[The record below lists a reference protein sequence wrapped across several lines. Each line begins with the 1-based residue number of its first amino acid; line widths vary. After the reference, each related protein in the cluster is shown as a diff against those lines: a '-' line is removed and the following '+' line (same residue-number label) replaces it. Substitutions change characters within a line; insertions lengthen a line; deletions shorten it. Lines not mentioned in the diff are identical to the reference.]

1 MGRAIDMKL
10 LNKINQIIAKIN
22 LSNKDKGHSSDSMPP
37 MLIAKEKDANKIER
51 NKWGFPV
58 NKNPPAFF
66 RNRK

>member
-1 MGRAIDMKL
+1 MGRGIKMKL
-10 LNKINQIIAKIN
+10 LKRIGEIIAKIN
-22 LSNKDKGHSSDSMPP
+22 LSNKDEGHSSDSMPP

>member
-1 MGRAIDMKL
+1 MGRAIEMKL
-10 LNKINQIIAKIN
+10 LKKIGEIIAKIN

-66 RNRK
+66 RDRK

>member
-1 MGRAIDMKL
+1 MGRAIKMKL
-10 LNKINQIIAKIN
+10 LKRIGEIIAKIN

-66 RNRK
+66 RDRK

>member
-1 MGRAIDMKL
+1 MKL
-10 LNKINQIIAKIN
+10 LKKISQIIAKIN
-22 LSNKDKGHSSDSMPP
+22 LSNKGNGHSSDRMPP

>member
-1 MGRAIDMKL
+1 MGRAIEMKL
-10 LNKINQIIAKIN
+10 LKRIGEIIAKIN

-66 RNRK
+66 RDRK

>member
-1 MGRAIDMKL
+1 MGRAIKMKIL
-10 LNKINQIIAKIN
+10 DKISQIIAKIN
-22 LSNKDKGHSSDSMPP
+22 LSNKDKGHSSDRMPP
-37 MLIAKEKDANKIER
+37 MIIKEKKDANKVER

>member
-1 MGRAIDMKL
+1 MGRAIEMKL
-10 LNKINQIIAKIN
+10 LKKIGEIIAKIN
-22 LSNKDKGHSSDSMPP
+22 LSNKDKGHSSNSMPP

-66 RNRK
+66 RDRK

>member
-1 MGRAIDMKL
+1 MGRAIEMKL
-10 LNKINQIIAKIN
+10 LKRIGEIIAKIN

-37 MLIAKEKDANKIER
+37 MLIVKEKDANKIER

-66 RNRK
+66 RDRK